1 MNKQQFIIEIISRYL
16 KGFTSIVFVSDNY
29 IIYPIYIFGSM
40 SIQSIGKI
48 YDTFKYEIKKEHYRF
63 I

>member
-1 MNKQQFIIEIISRYL
+1 MNKQQFISEVISRYL

-29 IIYPIYIFGSM
+29 IIYPIYIFGGM
-40 SIQSIGKI
+40 SIQSIEKV
-48 YDTFKYEIKKEHYRF
+48 YDTFKYEIKKDHYRF